1 MDDRMTSE
9 VLEKKKLK
17 EMRGGSEF
25 IFCLLE
31 EFDANFC

>member
-9 VLEKKKLK
+9 VVEKKI
-17 EMRGGSEF
+17 EGNEGESEF